1 MSPIQILKL
10 VGFATGAT
18 LHLYIAWLIW
28 NPRLASRV
36 KLTQPVRL
44 IAIVNLCL
52 GVWFLGNLFITFHEL
67 LLGPERLTALLR
79 AWDTLAMTGV
89 ALLPA
94 ALLHAHIG
102 FWASLDRYK
111 TLTLPTVRLIGVA
124 LYLPMLFLPY
134 AIYRI
139 TTGAYQPYLIELRVL
154 LIPYSI
160 WYLLVMISSALL
172 DWSMKD

>member
-28 NPRLASRV
+28 NRRLGSRD

-44 IAIVNLCL
+44 ITILNLCL

-67 LLGPERLTALLR
+67 LLGRERLTALLR
-79 AWDTLAMTGV
+79 AWDTLAMAGV

-94 ALLHAHIG
+94 ALLHAHVG
-102 FWASLDRYK
+102 FCASLDNYR
-111 TLTLPTVRLIGVA
+111 TLKPRAVRLIGAA
-124 LYLPMLFLPY
+124 LYLPMIFLPLSVDQ
-134 AIYRI
+134 
-139 TTGAYQPYLIELRVL
+139 TNPVNCL
-154 LIPYSI
+154 
-160 WYLLVMISSALL
+160 
-172 DWSMKD
+172 